1 MPAHDID
8 VTVPAQTIKNKDME
22 VAIRA
27 DGRRFGRVR
36 ISRGSIDW
44 VPANSD
50 LPRRLTWEQFA
61 RLMDEHGRHIRP
73 R

>member
-8 VTVPAQTIKNKDME
+8 VTVSAQTIKNKDME
-22 VAIRA
+22 IVVRA
-27 DGRRFGRVR
+27 NGRRFGRVR
-36 ISRGSIDW
+36 ISKGSIDW

-50 LPRRLTWEQFA
+50 LPRRMSWEQFA
-61 RLMDEHGRHIRP
+61 RLMDEQGRPIR

>member
-1 MPAHDID
+1 MPVHDID

-22 VAIRA
+22 VGIRA
-27 DGRRFGRVR
+27 DGYRFGRIR
-36 ISRGSIDW
+36 ISKGSIDW

-50 LPRRLTWEQFA
+50 HPRRMTWEQLA
-61 RLMDEHGRHIRP
+61 RLMDEHGRVIKP